1 MLYHEHGGLE
11 VLRYEEVRDPEPGP
25 VDVVVDVA
33 ATALN
38 RLDVVQRNG
47 WFTMPGFRFHIAGM
61 DVAGVVSVIGD
72 DVIDVA
78 VGDRVVVDP
87 SLSGVDDR
95 SKLAGMGDLFGELG
109 IIGATV
115 DGGYAER
122 CLVPASHVYHVPDG
136 LPLEHAAPFATCFVT
151 ASHALFD
158 IGKLVSGET
167 VMIHAAGSGL
177 STAAIQLAKHAG
189 ATVLATAGTDA
200 KCERALTLG
209 ADHVLNNRTGDVTRW
224 ARGVTAGAGVDM
236 VLDHIGTATVRRHGH
251 RRSPARASGA
261 RWHVAL
267 RGVGSV
273 AEMGFHLARQV
284 LAGAGAFALLK
295 GQVLAFVFVAFV
307 SFSALAAPSSSSAHS
322 SLSAPRTSAPGDGS
336 LPETPSSVSEPAST
350 HPASTRS
357 PPPAPAQRAPGSLPA
372 STTPHARSAKPP
384 ASPSLARSLH
394 SPTQPSGCASGSRS
408 VDSSA
413 RSSSRSHS
421 HTCRGPRPATKPTP
435 PTS

>member
-47 WFTMPGFRFHIAGM
+47 WFTMPGFRLPHIAGM

-236 VLDHIGTATVRRHGH
+236 VLDHIGTALFGPSLFAIGVHG
-251 RRSPARASGA
+251 RLVNCGNASGDEA
-261 RWHVAL
+261 TIPSLGYLFHSGISIL
-267 RGVGSV
+267 GSDPYRPDEFGPV
-273 AEMGFHLARQV
+273 WDTFCSGEFEVVIDSVFPLEAAANAHAKMTSNDFFGKI
-284 LAGAGAFALLK
+284 LL
-295 GQVLAFVFVAFV
+295 
-307 SFSALAAPSSSSAHS
+307 
-322 SLSAPRTSAPGDGS
+322 
-336 LPETPSSVSEPAST
+336 TPS
-350 HPASTRS
+350 
-357 PPPAPAQRAPGSLPA
+357 
-372 STTPHARSAKPP
+372 
-384 ASPSLARSLH
+384 
-394 SPTQPSGCASGSRS
+394 
-408 VDSSA
+408 
-413 RSSSRSHS
+413 
-421 HTCRGPRPATKPTP
+421 
-435 PTS
+435 